1 MKALTTRQES
11 QINEAATAG
20 IKPARIAELINC
32 TEAQV
37 LATIELYRRL
47 HAERDAWGAII
58 EAEKA
63 KGS

>member
-1 MKALTTRQES
+1 MKALTTRHES

-20 IKPARIAELINC
+20 VKLARIAELLGC

-47 HAERDAWGAII
+47 RAERDAWDAVLA
-58 EAEKA
+58 AEKA
-63 KGS
+63 KG